1 MHSLPQGVA
10 RVPGDE
16 HTSSPQVPSLRTH
29 CWRCMSC
36 GVDTDTRTRV
46 HHDSITPSSPP
57 PGSHLCSP
65 QHPPTSHHRSETTP
79 LHSLLPLLASLM
91 TIYLRRYNLLVLVL
105 LSKVK
110 NSLKL
115 AEFSDC
121 WHYLQHFL
129 RLPSKWDH
137 RHEGYEKIETSADCS
152 PVVF

>member
-10 RVPGDE
+10 RVPVDE

-29 CWRCMSC
+29 CWWCMSC
-36 GVDTDTRTRV
+36 SVDTGTRTRV
-46 HHDSITPSSPP
+46 HLDSITPSSAP

-65 QHPPTSHHRSETTP
+65 QHPPTSHHPLETIP
-79 LHSLLPLLASLM
+79 LHFFLPLLASLI
-91 TIYLRRYNLLVLVL
+91 TIYLSRYNLLVLVL

-137 RHEGYEKIETSADCS
+137 RHEGYEKIETGTGCS